1 MNSMLPAVT
10 AARAK
15 LSGSPTDMGAI
26 VRLLSDIPAT
36 VAAAKSYDDAE
47 KALRAALDEAQPIL
61 QQIQGAEAAARDT
74 ADALRAREDALRA
87 KETILETD
95 KKEWEEL
102 RGKEYAEIKQRKE
115 MIAEAERVVSKKDH
129 DLGER
134 ELAVIDREQKVK
146 AREDEL
152 DARAARYDNI
162 ERVLQGRVGDPVP
175 A

>member
-1 MNSMLPAVT
+1 MSMLPAVT

-15 LSGSPTDMGAI
+15 LATSPTDIGAI
-26 VRLLSDIPAT
+26 IRLLSDIPAT
-36 VAAAKSYDDAE
+36 LEAAKSYDDAE
-47 KALRAALDEAQPIL
+47 KALRAALEEAQPVL
-61 QQIQGAEAAARDT
+61 QQIQSAEATAREM
-74 ADALRAREDALRA
+74 ADALREREDKLRA
-87 KETILETD
+87 AETILATD

-102 RGKEYAEIKQRKE
+102 RGKEFAEIKQRKE

-129 DLGER
+129 DIGQR
-134 ELAVIDREQKVK
+134 ELQVIDRENKVK
-146 AREDEL
+146 TREDEL